1 MFRTGQSLSCP
12 LLVKWASCTQQNP
25 VTGLWHSDCVW
36 MIPKGCCCNC
46 IQIYHPLPC
55 SECHQKTPDLEQ
67 LSDIFPESQARV
79 WRPGNPPRS
88 RHTEH
93 PLSPLLLGN
102 RNRHFFTPNWANLIF
117 ISHLG
122 HGPSK
127 QMLFFFFLPQTD
139 FLTLWFHSWFAT
151 IFVQRVGLQKM
162 GTKKLHR
169 ALHWALGWQ
178 HSSLCSQTCSECYAW
193 FFCNQDRI
201 IKPIFP
207 TFAHFFHQSVLKTK
221 II

>member
-1 MFRTGQSLSCP
+1 MFQIGQSLSCT
-12 LLVKWASCTQQNP
+12 LLVKWASCTQRNP

-127 QMLFFFFLPQTD
+127 QICFLFFFFAPNR
-139 FLTLWFHSWFAT
+139 FLDLVVSLLICNNIWPESWLAKN
-151 IFVQRVGLQKM
+151 GN
-162 GTKKLHR
+162 KKVTQGP
-169 ALHWALGWQ
+169 ALGFRVTAQLPVLPDLLWMPRLILLQ
-178 HSSLCSQTCSECYAW
+178 PG
-193 FFCNQDRI
+193 QDY
-201 IKPIFP
+201 
-207 TFAHFFHQSVLKTK
+207 
-221 II
+221 

>member
-1 MFRTGQSLSCP
+1 MFQIGQSLSCT
-12 LLVKWASCTQQNP
+12 LLVKWASCTQRNP

-127 QMLFFFFLPQTD
+127 QMLFFFFFYPKQISWPCG
-139 FLTLWFHSWFAT
+139 FTLDLQQYLARELACKKWEQKSYT
-151 IFVQRVGLQKM
+151 GPCTGL
-162 GTKKLHR
+162 
-169 ALHWALGWQ
+169 
-178 HSSLCSQTCSECYAW
+178 
-193 FFCNQDRI
+193 
-201 IKPIFP
+201 
-207 TFAHFFHQSVLKTK
+207 
-221 II
+221 

>member
-1 MFRTGQSLSCP
+1 
-12 LLVKWASCTQQNP
+12 
-25 VTGLWHSDCVW
+25 

-46 IQIYHPLPC
+46 MQIYHPLPC

-67 LSDIFPESQARV
+67 RSDIFPESQAQV

-88 RHTEH
+88 RHMEH

-102 RNRHFFTPNWANLIF
+102 MNRHFFTPNWANLIF

-127 QMLFFFFLPQTD
+127 QMFFFCPKQI
-139 FLTLWFHSWFAT
+139 SWPCGFT
-151 IFVQRVGLQKM
+151 PDLQQYLARELACKKKK

-169 ALHWALGWQ
+169 ALRWALRWQ
-178 HSSLCSQTCSECYAW
+178 RSSLCSQTCSECHVW
-193 FFCNQDRI
+193 FFCNRDSI
-201 IKPIFP
+201 IKTTFP
-207 TFAHFFHQSVLKTK
+207 AFAHFFSSISPETQNYLNAKK
-221 II
+221 D